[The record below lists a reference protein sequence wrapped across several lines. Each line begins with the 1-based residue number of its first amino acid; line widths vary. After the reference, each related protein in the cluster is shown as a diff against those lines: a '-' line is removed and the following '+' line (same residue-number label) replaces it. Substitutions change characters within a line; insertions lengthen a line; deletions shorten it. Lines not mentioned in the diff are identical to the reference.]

1 MVKPKT
7 GRQNFYRELMNH
19 YHTPDYYQ
27 QYLGVEY
34 LTTRQIDEYLNKQK
48 LRPPKNEKELEI
60 IYQKINKVYPRIIYN
75 KKLLR
80 PIHITIKKAVPE
92 VVTLD

>member
-7 GRQNFYRELMNH
+7 GKQNFYKELMN
-19 YHTPDYYQ
+19 YNYTPGYYQ

-34 LTTRQIDEYLNKQK
+34 LTTRQIDVYLNKQK

-60 IYQKINKVYPRIIYN
+60 VYQKINKM
-75 KKLLR
+75 L
-80 PIHITIKKAVPE
+80 AVAR
-92 VVTLD
+92 